1 MNGLPRW
8 DHVVTQLRIIP
19 NWLITAIQW
28 MVHWWVLVYCGRVLT
43 RGLHYF
49 IKQFQSWAVWKHNIT
64 RGKSAK
70 HPAAIIFP
78 LVKFWA
84 HSTENF
90 NPPQLW
96 HMLCTIL
103 EVPLGSFLSTFNHD
117 HLPSCSSVWH
127 KCKEPNGLILPSL
140 RFCIQEL
147 PTNFYQGQFPCW
159 ACCRASIALVVE
171 LLLPAISSNTC
182 IGFRGSM
189 QQQEYSSSNCH
200 MQFISHIIMSFMW
213 NLVCLKHQNLGSMS
227 LKALVVSW
235 IFDLE

>member
-1 MNGLPRW
+1 MYHLSTYIVVRYFLTYLSIALTYFLLNGLPRW

-49 IKQFQSWAVWKHNIT
+49 IKKFQSWAVWKHNIT

-140 RFCIQEL
+140 RF
-147 PTNFYQGQFPCW
+147 
-159 ACCRASIALVVE
+159 ASKSFLQIFIKVSSLVGLVAE
-171 LLLPAISSNTC
+171 LLL
-182 IGFRGSM
+182 R
-189 QQQEYSSSNCH
+189 
-200 MQFISHIIMSFMW
+200 
-213 NLVCLKHQNLGSMS
+213 LL
-227 LKALVVSW
+227 
-235 IFDLE
+235 